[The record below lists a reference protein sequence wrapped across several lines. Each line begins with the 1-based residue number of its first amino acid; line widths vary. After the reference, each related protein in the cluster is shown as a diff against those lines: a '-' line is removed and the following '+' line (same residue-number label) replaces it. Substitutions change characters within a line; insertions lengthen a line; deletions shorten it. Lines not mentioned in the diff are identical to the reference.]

1 MFTYLIYI
9 RWLST
14 PDSFWQ
20 TEHLAALWALGV
32 GLDLMLLL
40 VLWTAVLSAATLAR
54 GTRRWGAA
62 GLVRLSRVLSR
73 TDRLV
78 QLLAGAA
85 LAAMVGVVFLSVL
98 GRAVWKPIPDD
109 YTFAEWAMVLTVALM
124 LGGIQGRGEHI
135 EVTALAERM
144 SLRANRALR
153 LIGVLVGTLVVAR
166 LAWVSLDKVPDSFLE
181 VTYGSI
187 HDLPMWPPRLV
198 FMLGIAWWLARIAA
212 QALILPVTQ
221 IVPAQGAAAPPDW
234 DLTPLLPPP
243 GHGEVESSAEF
254 LDLTA
259 AGTEGGARH
268 GA

>member
-62 GLVRLSRVLSR
+62 GLVRLSRVLTR

-153 LIGVLVGTLVVAR
+153 L
-166 LAWVSLDKVPDSFLE
+166 
-181 VTYGSI
+181 
-187 HDLPMWPPRLV
+187 V